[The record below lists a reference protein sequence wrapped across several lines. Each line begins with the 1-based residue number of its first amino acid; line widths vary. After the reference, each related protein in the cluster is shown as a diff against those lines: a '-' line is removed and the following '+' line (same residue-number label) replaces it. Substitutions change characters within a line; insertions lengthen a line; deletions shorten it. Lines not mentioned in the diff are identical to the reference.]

1 MVHPK
6 VKPTV
11 TRTTPITIDVVM
23 CVLLIF
29 FKGAKLS
36 CERLEVC
43 ANSVK
48 DLVARL
54 LRESPFLFPV

>member
-1 MVHPK
+1 M
-6 VKPTV
+6 
-11 TRTTPITIDVVM
+11 VM